1 MGSPVFNKEVHS
13 VIQKLICSV
22 FGGSTLGEGGGGGSS
37 TDRNGGEK
45 SPLKT
50 DSTNWLSVDLN
61 WATQVFIVLSLILK
75 GHLLAACF
83 RASTGLNEPFSRL
96 EKTLESR
103 C

>member
-22 FGGSTLGEGGGGGSS
+22 SGGSTLGGS

-96 EKTLESR
+96 EKRL
-103 C
+103 

>member
-13 VIQKLICSV
+13 VIHKLNDMCSV
-22 FGGSTLGEGGGGGSS
+22 FGGSTLWEGG

-45 SPLKT
+45 SSLKT

-96 EKTLESR
+96 ERRL
-103 C
+103 